1 MRVRLYR
8 PGPEP
13 LPLVVFVHGGGFVFG
28 DLESHNRAAAGGW
41 HGWPARPC
49 SPSTSAARPSI
60 PRPRRSRTPSRR
72 RPARPDALGAL
83 TGAPALAGDSS
94 GGTIALLAARELARR
109 GTPASAL
116 WLACPNADLTLS
128 QRSVREKGSG
138 WGLEADA
145 LAWFVAQWLP
155 APAPH
160 ALARFSPLHADLA
173 GLPPTLLATAEHDPL
188 RDEGEA
194 LAARLREAGVGVDAR
209 PRPGDAR
216 PTAGLRRARRGR
228 ARRPCAAGACG
239 HPQRCPVTQAARAQ
253 PNVNA

>member
-1 MRVRLYR
+1 ML
-8 PGPEP
+8 GPA
-13 LPLVVFVHGGGFVFG
+13 
-28 DLESHNRAAAGGW
+28 DRA
-41 HGWPARPC
+41 
-49 SPSTSAARPSI
+49 
-60 PRPRRSRTPSRR
+60 
-72 RPARPDALGAL
+72 L
-83 TGAPALAGDSS
+83 ALAGDSS
-94 GGTIALLAARELARR
+94 GGTIALLAARELAAR

-128 QRSVREKGSG
+128 QPSVREKGSG

-155 APAPH
+155 DPTPA

-194 LAARLREAGVGVDAR
+194 LATRLREAGVPVDAR
-209 PRPGDAR
+209 PRPRPRPRLPDASTRSRPRRGPPAMRSCAFRGDA
-216 PTAGLRRARRGR
+216 
-228 ARRPCAAGACG
+228 
-239 HPQRCPVTQAARAQ
+239 AARAQ